1 MFCLFFFIDEIY
13 IYIYNVRITNKT
25 KSLQLWGCLGNSATT
40 DSAMKTNLSNPKNME
55 IIKINTFIQQGYNKF
70 VKNAV
75 KAYIVILK
83 NKSSYF

>member
-1 MFCLFFFIDEIY
+1 
-13 IYIYNVRITNKT
+13 
-25 KSLQLWGCLGNSATT
+25 
-40 DSAMKTNLSNPKNME
+40 MKTNLSKYLSNPKHLE